1 MILSSEEIEKRVADS
16 YELPNEVLKE
26 IPEPMVSIRT
36 STYNHGPY
44 IKQCIEGVL
53 MQKTSFPFEYII
65 GEDFSTDET
74 REIVFEYAK
83 KYPQIIRV
91 VTADY
96 NVGSKANGQRCIR
109 RSRGKYMAIC
119 EGDDYWTDP
128 LKLQKQVDFLE
139 ANDEYGL
146 VYSKVRVFV
155 QKNQKMALSLFGS
168 QISSYEQLLLVNT
181 IPTLTACFRTIYLLE
196 YIKIEEMHNK
206 LLGDYPLWLYIAS
219 KSKLK
224 FIDEVV
230 GVYRKLESSAS
241 HSKSYSKQ
249 LSFIQSGVDIQLWF
263 AQNSNLKDNVREK
276 ILLKYYVDAF
286 YLLLLTHNYKEAY
299 RALAFSCKSLNIIF
313 SPFML
318 IQLLGCKSSLIICGI
333 ERIKRFI
340 LNRIRYY

>member
-83 KYPQIIRV
+83 KYSQIIRV

-96 NVGSKANGQRCIR
+96 NVGSKANGRRCIDAC
-109 RSRGKYMAIC
+109 RGKYMAIC

-139 ANDEYGL
+139 KNKEYVMCFHNAKIL
-146 VYSKVRVFV
+146 NESASPIHFKKVEEREYLCRELYDDWIVPTASIMIKTDILQKKKIDYSKLLNGDIFWVMSAFEAGKVYGMADQMSVYRVQPQGVTIRRAMEDNLKLQFRYLIHY
-155 QKNQKMALSLFGS
+155 QYLSDEFKQIPLKSYKRKMADTY
-168 QISSYEQLLLVNT
+168 INIAV
-181 IPTLTACFRTIYLLE
+181 IYF
-196 YIKIEEMHNK
+196 KQH
-206 LLGDYPLWLYIAS
+206 D
-219 KSKLK
+219 LK
-224 FIDEVV
+224 FIKYLYM
-230 GVYRKLESSAS
+230 GFKTSSS
-241 HSKSYSKQ
+241 RFSERFKK
-249 LSFIQSGVDIQLWF
+249 
-263 AQNSNLKDNVREK
+263 
-276 ILLKYYVDAF
+276 LLK
-286 YLLLLTHNYKEAY
+286 
-299 RALAFSCKSLNIIF
+299 R
-313 SPFML
+313 
-318 IQLLGCKSSLIICGI
+318 
-333 ERIKRFI
+333 
-340 LNRIRYY
+340 

>member
-26 IPEPMVSIRT
+26 VPEPMVSIRT

-139 ANDEYGL
+139 SHLDYSMCFHNAQLVIESSHLFNLTPIENRDYAMSELFEKWLVPTASILVRRELMKNLILDSRLLNGDIYIVLSASSSGKVYGMSDFMSVYRVQDNGLTIKRAKEDNVQLQKRYIEHYHFLKQTFPEIPTFLYRYKLSNTYVNLGVIYVKINWIKSICYISKAL
-146 VYSKVRVFV
+146 VYSPKCFWDR
-155 QKNQKMALSLFGS
+155 
-168 QISSYEQLLLVNT
+168 LLIL
-181 IPTLTACFRTIYLLE
+181 IH
-196 YIKIEEMHNK
+196 KI
-206 LLGDYPLWLYIAS
+206 I
-219 KSKLK
+219 
-224 FIDEVV
+224 
-230 GVYRKLESSAS
+230 
-241 HSKSYSKQ
+241 
-249 LSFIQSGVDIQLWF
+249 
-263 AQNSNLKDNVREK
+263 
-276 ILLKYYVDAF
+276 
-286 YLLLLTHNYKEAY
+286 
-299 RALAFSCKSLNIIF
+299 
-313 SPFML
+313 
-318 IQLLGCKSSLIICGI
+318 
-333 ERIKRFI
+333 
-340 LNRIRYY
+340 

>member
-139 ANDEYGL
+139 SHLDYSMCFHNAQL
-146 VYSKVRVFV
+146 V
-155 QKNQKMALSLFGS
+155 
-168 QISSYEQLLLVNT
+168 I
-181 IPTLTACFRTIYLLE
+181 
-196 YIKIEEMHNK
+196 
-206 LLGDYPLWLYIAS
+206 
-219 KSKLK
+219 
-224 FIDEVV
+224 
-230 GVYRKLESSAS
+230 ESSHLFNLTPIENRDYAMSELFEKWLVPTAS
-241 HSKSYSKQ
+241 ILVRRELMKNLILDSRLLNGDIYIV
-249 LSFIQSGVDIQLWF
+249 LSASSSGKVCF
-263 AQNSNLKDNVREK
+263 KK
-276 ILLKYYVDAF
+276 
-286 YLLLLTHNYKEAY
+286 
-299 RALAFSCKSLNIIF
+299 
-313 SPFML
+313 
-318 IQLLGCKSSLIICGI
+318 
-333 ERIKRFI
+333 
-340 LNRIRYY
+340 